1 MSLGFFKKSLLS
13 SRYVRGIQ
21 KANQRLSIRGEV
33 LIDIYASTEVN
44 GLAILID
51 RPFQKKLEKLELDMK
66 DKHLIFVFDAEKKDL
81 GVPLKDDLVPFFL
94 EREHIKFNIMD
105 KQTLT
110 LQESFMVPLNILNAP
125 K

>member
-1 MSLGFFKKSLLS
+1 MFEVFK
-13 SRYVRGIQ
+13 
-21 KANQRLSIRGEV
+21 KANQRLSVRGEV

-51 RPFQKKLEKLELDMK
+51 RPFQKKLQKLELDRK
-66 DKHLIFVFDAEKKDL
+66 DNHLIFVFDAEKKDL

-110 LQESFMVPLNILNAP
+110 LQESFMVPLSILNAP